1 MTTWEAL
8 NPFGEVVRTFNTS
21 DLAEAYQER
30 MASLGTKVTLRKTAS
45 RTIWRQTEA
54 ERRAA

>member
-30 MASLGTKVTLRKTAS
+30 MAKIGTAITLRKRAT
-45 RTIWRQTEA
+45 RTIWRED
-54 ERRAA
+54 RRAAA

>member
-8 NPFGEVVRTFNTS
+8 NPFGEVV
-21 DLAEAYQER
+21 
-30 MASLGTKVTLRKTAS
+30 RKTAS